1 MRIADDGAL
10 LLSPSDLAAHLA
22 CAHLTQLS
30 AAVLRGE
37 LPKPPPRENA
47 HADLIAR
54 KGDEHEAAYL
64 ARLEAEG
71 KSIVRLPTYDDED
84 FDAVEARRLT
94 EEAIRAREADVIYQA
109 YLTDGVWRGFADFL
123 VKVEDDEGRVSYEP
137 VDTKLARR
145 AKPAAVLQLTF
156 YSHELA
162 RIQGRLPERM
172 RVVLGTGLEEE
183 FRPGEFAAFYRRA
196 RVRLE
201 EAIAQ
206 RPETYPYPVDHCG
219 LCTFFPVCDAR
230 WDAEDHLVRVASIR
244 RDQIERLDLA
254 GISTLEALGDTPAG
268 TAVPHM
274 SAATFETLR
283 HQASLQLA
291 ARRTGTH
298 SYELLAPE
306 ERRGLGLLP
315 APSPGDLFYDIE
327 GDPFWEPGRGLEY
340 LHGIT
345 DTDGRFTA
353 IWAHDRDEERVALE
367 RVIGLFHE
375 RLAAHPDMHV
385 YHYAAYET
393 TALKRLVA
401 EHGILEE
408 ELDQLLR
415 RETFVDLF
423 TVTRQALRISY
434 PSYSIKKVRE
444 FFMEATEELGGG
456 DDAIVAYERW
466 VAERDQEILDG
477 IERYNEEDCLS
488 NLLLRGWL
496 LERREEAEARFG
508 VAIPWRPEPETKEP
522 DEEATEF
529 AAARAEL
536 RRSLQETGDEAH
548 ALMGDLLEYHRREA
562 RPVWWWFFARTKM
575 TPEQLVEDSESIGCL
590 EPDGSEPEKVAK
602 SLVHGFRFPVQQ
614 QKLDVGDTVF
624 DPVTMG
630 RAGEIVEIDA
640 VAGTLRLSRGPRLED
655 VPLPTG
661 LIPGG
666 AWKTIDQQK
675 ALMRLGASLRA
686 GDGRYAHLE
695 KLLRREPPLGG
706 ARVQCEGLEAMGR
719 LVREVEGSY
728 LFVQGPPGSGK
739 TWTGRAAH
747 HGPDQ
752 SREARRNRLAEPQGD
767 PQAPLGDRGGRAR
780 DRRRAPR
787 AEEGLGREPRLV
799 LRGRGA
805 GRERRERRRLR
816 RRRPR
821 PLRGHRLAPH
831 ARGARRE
838 ARLPLRRRGRPDLA
852 RGRARARD
860 VREDDRAPRR
870 PGAAGAGH
878 AGRAPGRRGPLRA
891 QAPPRRPSDR
901 GRGHGTLPRALVPDA
916 PRCLRVHLRRV
927 LRGAP
932 PFGRRVRAAG
942 ELVRHRDPLASGVAP
957 GELDLVGGG
966 GDGNPGRDRAAAH
979 GDVDGLKRGRA
990 ADHSGRRHGRRA
1002 VQRAGEASPGA
1013 APGWRRGRHRGQV
1026 PGPAGAGRLLLDG
1039 VLVGRRRSARN
1050 RLPHVAEP
1058 PERRGLA
1065 RAVPRLPR
1073 LCARSPRRGREDD
1086 RAHAACER
1094 ALPLRRARCMNLAL
1108 V

>member
-1 MRIADDGAL
+1 
-10 LLSPSDLAAHLA
+10 
-22 CAHLTQLS
+22 
-30 AAVLRGE
+30 
-37 LPKPPPRENA
+37 
-47 HADLIAR
+47 
-54 KGDEHEAAYL
+54 
-64 ARLEAEG
+64 
-71 KSIVRLPTYDDED
+71 
-84 FDAVEARRLT
+84 
-94 EEAIRAREADVIYQA
+94 
-109 YLTDGVWRGFADFL
+109 
-123 VKVEDDEGRVSYEP
+123 
-137 VDTKLARR
+137 
-145 AKPAAVLQLTF
+145 
-156 YSHELA
+156 
-162 RIQGRLPERM
+162 
-172 RVVLGTGLEEE
+172 
-183 FRPGEFAAFYRRA
+183 
-196 RVRLE
+196 
-201 EAIAQ
+201 
-206 RPETYPYPVDHCG
+206 
-219 LCTFFPVCDAR
+219 
-230 WDAEDHLVRVASIR
+230 
-244 RDQIERLDLA
+244 
-254 GISTLEALGDTPAG
+254 
-268 TAVPHM
+268 M
-274 SAATFETLR
+274 SAASFETLR

-291 ARRTGTH
+291 ARRTGTR

-423 TVTRQALRISY
+423 TVTRQSLRISY

-496 LERREEAEARFG
+496 LERRDEAEARFG
-508 VAIPWRPEPETKEP
+508 VAIPWRPKPETKEP

-575 TPEQLVEDSESIGCL
+575 TPEQLVEDSESIGWL

-614 QKLDVGDTVF
+614 QKLDAGDTVF

-630 RAGEIVEIDA
+630 RAGEIVAIDA

-706 ARVQCEGLEAMGR
+706 ERVQCEGLEAMGE
-719 LVREVEGSY
+719 LVRDVEGSY

-739 TWTGRAAH
+739 TWTGARLITDLINRGKRVAIASQSH
-747 HGPDQ
+747 KAIHKLLSEIEADALETGVPLRGLKKASDGNPD
-752 SREARRNRLAEPQGD
+752 SYYLGGAGLVENAENAGDFDDADHDLFAGTAWLLTREELDGKLDYLFVDEAGQTSLADALALGTCAKTIVLLGD
-767 PQAPLGDRGGRAR
+767 PVQLAQVTQGVHPGDAGRSVLKHLLGDRQTVAEDMGLFLERSFRMHPDVCEYISDAFYEGRLHSDEAC
-780 DRRRAPR
+780 A
-787 AEEGLGREPRLV
+787 
-799 LRGRGA
+799 GRGA
-805 GRERRERRRLR
+805 RSAPGSAGFRCRTWGTRPHR
-816 RRRPR
+816 RRR
-821 PLRGHRLAPH
+821 
-831 ARGARRE
+831 
-838 ARLPLRRRGRPDLA
+838 
-852 RGRARARD
+852 
-860 VREDDRAPRR
+860 
-870 PGAAGAGH
+870 
-878 AGRAPGRRGPLRA
+878 
-891 QAPPRRPSDR
+891 
-901 GRGHGTLPRALVPDA
+901 HGD
-916 PRCLRVHLRRV
+916 
-927 LRGAP
+927 
-932 PFGRRVRAAG
+932 
-942 ELVRHRDPLASGVAP
+942 
-957 GELDLVGGG
+957 
-966 GDGNPGRDRAAAH
+966 PGRDRAAAH
-979 GDVDGLKRGRA
+979 GDVDRLKRDRA

-1002 VQRAGEASPGA
+1002 VQRSGEASPGA
-1013 APGWRRGRHRGQV
+1013 APGRRRGRHGRQV
-1026 PGPAGAGRLLLDG
+1026 PGPAGASRLLLDG
-1039 VLVGRRRSARN
+1039 VLVGRGRSARN

-1058 PERRGLA
+1058 PQRRGLA

-1073 LCARSPRRGREDD
+1073 LCARTSRRGREDD
-1086 RAHAACER
+1086 RAHAARER
-1094 ALPLRRARCMNLAL
+1094 ALPLRRARRMTVAAL
-1108 V
+1108 SGRRLSRS

>member
-1 MRIADDGAL
+1 
-10 LLSPSDLAAHLA
+10 
-22 CAHLTQLS
+22 
-30 AAVLRGE
+30 
-37 LPKPPPRENA
+37 
-47 HADLIAR
+47 
-54 KGDEHEAAYL
+54 
-64 ARLEAEG
+64 
-71 KSIVRLPTYDDED
+71 
-84 FDAVEARRLT
+84 
-94 EEAIRAREADVIYQA
+94 
-109 YLTDGVWRGFADFL
+109 
-123 VKVEDDEGRVSYEP
+123 
-137 VDTKLARR
+137 
-145 AKPAAVLQLTF
+145 
-156 YSHELA
+156 
-162 RIQGRLPERM
+162 
-172 RVVLGTGLEEE
+172 
-183 FRPGEFAAFYRRA
+183 
-196 RVRLE
+196 
-201 EAIAQ
+201 
-206 RPETYPYPVDHCG
+206 
-219 LCTFFPVCDAR
+219 
-230 WDAEDHLVRVASIR
+230 
-244 RDQIERLDLA
+244 
-254 GISTLEALGDTPAG
+254 
-268 TAVPHM
+268 
-274 SAATFETLR
+274 
-283 HQASLQLA
+283 
-291 ARRTGTH
+291 
-298 SYELLAPE
+298 
-306 ERRGLGLLP
+306 
-315 APSPGDLFYDIE
+315 
-327 GDPFWEPGRGLEY
+327 
-340 LHGIT
+340 
-345 DTDGRFTA
+345 
-353 IWAHDRDEERVALE
+353 
-367 RVIGLFHE
+367 
-375 RLAAHPDMHV
+375 MHV

-415 RETFVDLF
+415 RETFVDLY

-496 LERREEAEARFG
+496 LERREEAEAQFG

-706 ARVQCEGLEAMGR
+706 ARVQCEGLEAMGQ

-739 TWTGRAAH
+739 TWTGARLITDLINRGKRVAIAS
-747 HGPDQ
+747 Q
-752 SREARRNRLAEPQGD
+752 SHKAIHKLLSEIEADALETGVA
-767 PQAPLGDRGGRAR
+767 
-780 DRRRAPR
+780 
-787 AEEGLGREPRLV
+787 
-799 LRGRGA
+799 LRGLKKASGGNPDSFYEGDGA

-816 RRRPR
+816 RCRPR

-860 VREDDRAPRR
+860 VREDDRAARR

-966 GDGNPGRDRAAAH
+966 GDAQSGQRSSGCS
-979 GDVDGLKRGRA
+979 RGRGRTREGS
-990 ADHSGRRHGRRA
+990 SGRSLRATSWSSRRTT
-1002 VQRAGEASPGA
+1002 
-1013 APGWRRGRHRGQV
+1013 RR
-1026 PGPAGAGRLLLDG
+1026 
-1039 VLVGRRRSARN
+1039 
-1050 RLPHVAEP
+1050 
-1058 PERRGLA
+1058 
-1065 RAVPRLPR
+1065 
-1073 LCARSPRRGREDD
+1073 
-1086 RAHAACER
+1086 
-1094 ALPLRRARCMNLAL
+1094 
-1108 V
+1108 